1 MDGEAVADGILA
13 GVARRAAAVLAAT
26 GRVPCLAVVL
36 DGDDRGAVRQ
46 ADLKRARCRA
56 TGIDVRIVG
65 LTGGDSTARVA
76 GVLRDL
82 SGDNRVDAV
91 LFQTPAPTGVDEPVA
106 LGAIAAAKDVD
117 GAAAGIEGVAPRREA
132 ADVAPCA
139 AAGILRLLDHYGVDP
154 DGRPAVVI
162 GGGHQLG
169 RPVATLLEAR
179 GATVTVVDPDPDPDD
194 LAPAVRAAELVIAAA
209 GRPGLV
215 RGTWLRP
222 GSVVVDAGYGQ
233 GPLGDVRT
241 EEAFEVA
248 SLLAPVPGGVG
259 PMTVA
264 VLLERT
270 VELAER
276 HRRPRGRTAGGA
288 GAPGPPETSA
298 PIGDPAC
305 WAGLLCA
312 DCGAV
317 VDGSVH
323 RPGCTAATSV

>member
-1 MDGEAVADGILA
+1 MIMDGEAVADGILA
-13 GVARRAAAVLAAT
+13 EVARRSAAVLETT
-26 GRVPCLAVVL
+26 GRAPCLAVVL
-36 DGDDRGAVRQ
+36 DGDDRGAVRRT
-46 ADLKRARCRA
+46 DLKRARCRA
-56 TGIDVRIVG
+56 TGIDARIVG

-82 SGDNRVDAV
+82 SGDTRVDAV
-91 LFQTPAPTGVDEPVA
+91 LFQTPAPSGVDEPVA
-106 LGAIAAAKDVD
+106 LGAIATTKDVD
-117 GAAAGIEGVAPRREA
+117 GAGGIAGVAPRREA
-132 ADVAPCA
+132 ADVPPCA

-162 GGGHQLG
+162 GGGHLLG
-169 RPVATLLEAR
+169 RPVATLLESR
-179 GATVTVVDPDPDPDD
+179 GASVTVVDPDSDD
-194 LAPAVRAAELVIAAA
+194 TVPAVRAAELVIAAA

-233 GPLGDVRT
+233 GLLGDVRT
-241 EEAFEVA
+241 EEALEVA

-270 VELAER
+270 VDLAER

-288 GAPGPPETSA
+288 GAPDPPRSS
-298 PIGDPAC
+298 PPVGDPAC
-305 WAGLLCA
+305 WAGLVCA
-312 DCGAV
+312 GCGAV
-317 VDGSVH
+317 LDGGVH
-323 RPGCTAATSV
+323 RPGCGGATNA